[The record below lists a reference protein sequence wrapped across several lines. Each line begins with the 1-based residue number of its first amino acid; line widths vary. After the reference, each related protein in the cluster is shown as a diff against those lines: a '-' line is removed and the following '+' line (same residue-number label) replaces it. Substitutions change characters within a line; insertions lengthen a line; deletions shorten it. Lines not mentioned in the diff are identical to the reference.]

1 MTLWGGRFTGNLDPA
16 AWNLNASLGVDKRLA
31 LQDVRGSLAWGRALA
46 AAGVLSTEES
56 VQIDQGLQIIK
67 QELQSGAFAF
77 QGPYQAKLKGKA
89 CAELFD
95 AQMHGSV
102 VDRMQLEADLRRAVE
117 HGDEFELYYQP
128 IVALRTGT
136 LVGIE
141 ALLRWKHPGRGL
153 PDAADF
159 VPLAE
164 ESGTIVPL
172 GTWSIAGAC
181 EQLRDWQARFPSLAN
196 VTMSV
201 NVSGR
206 QFRRPDCVEAIR
218 GVVKNAH
225 IDPRHLAVEV
235 TESVVMDDV
244 EASAAKLGLLRDMG
258 IQIHVDD
265 FGTGYSSLS
274 YLHRI
279 PITAVKID
287 GSFVAGLPAHAESE
301 EVVKAIVSIAESL
314 DFDVIAEGIEQQP
327 QVACLEH
334 LRCRYGQGF
343 HLCRPLDAAA
353 FEAWLL
359 GRARSVA

>member
-1 MTLWGGRFTGNLDPA
+1 MKP
-16 AWNLNASLGVDKRLA
+16 GVADYGIARKAFFNDLSSRVTDTAEYRLA
-31 LQDVRGSLAWGRALA
+31 DRILGALA
-46 AAGVLSTEES
+46 RSLSVDGHEVFVTTSIGVALGRPEHERPE
-56 VQIDQGLQIIK
+56 QLLRDADI
-67 QELQSGAFAF
+67 AM
-77 QGPYQAKLKGKA
+77 YQAKLKGKA

-153 PDAADF
+153 LAAADF

-274 YLHRI
+274 YLHRF